1 MIWAKANRPL
11 TMLKSMP
18 MVRAAVRFTSATVTM
33 SMTCCSP
40 GTRRRLTR
48 FGLPCKISRMALTA
62 ACSSPRP
69 GMKATLTFLES
80 TFVRLRRRRV
90 FRDDAEN
97 LCRLDNILRLAAH
110 DNLLAHQARVGP
122 RCQETLP

>member
-1 MIWAKANRPL
+1 MPWSMANRPL

-40 GTRRRLTR
+40 GTRRRLTI

-69 GMKATLTFLES
+69 GMKVTLTFLES
-80 TFVRLRRRRV
+80 TFVRLPEGVCCATMRRI
-90 FRDDAEN
+90 
-97 LCRLDNILRLAAH
+97 CAASITSF
-110 DNLLAHQARVGP
+110 DSP
-122 RCQETLP
+122 RTTT